1 MSELSKFLVE
11 SILNEA
17 QDGVIVLLP
26 GGFKPPH
33 GGHLDL
39 ALKYNALPQVSEVRI
54 LIGPK
59 GRDGITREQSVAIW
73 KLLLGGKPTIK
84 VESVAED
91 NPLLAAYKYVE
102 NAKPGTYALAAS
114 SKGEDYVRVQKFV
127 QGHQPGQKYH
137 RPGVNV
143 VELPLNTK
151 PLLYQ
156 ARPLKGQKAAPG
168 KSENGKGIS
177 ASVLRLDLANNDF
190 ESFKSNY
197 PNVKSDSVL
206 KSIYD
211 ILKKNLK
218 ESKLR
223 IFDFDDTLVQTD
235 NVVYVIKPDGRKI
248 PMTPGEYAVYKPDEH
263 DTFDF
268 SDFNSPIKTAKE
280 LTQYTQIMRNVLK
293 APGTDRRVVVL
304 TARSNAQVV
313 YDFLMKLGIRVPI
326 VAVGSSD
333 PMEKARWIEKQIAQ
347 GYDDIFFLDDSFK
360 NVQAVQSLAAKYPN
374 VKLKTQMVRPD
385 QNVPAQNFL
394 KENMLLLEGGAAGH
408 LAHPYEDIELT
419 FGDVKKMITAALSG
433 KLEYAQEKLDGQNL
447 MVSYIDG
454 KVRAARNKGQIK
466 NFGQNSLTTDQLAS
480 MFAGRGSI
488 ESAFVESMTDL
499 ENAINK
505 LSKEQKQKFFDNGK
519 RFISLEILYPP
530 TTNVVPYGASQIR
543 MHHFKVYDQEGNIIN
558 EDVTGIYELQKALE
572 VVQAQ
577 EQKTFKIKTTDP
589 AQLKQDLDYDNQLA
603 NFTNMVKS
611 IQSKFGLKDS
621 DKMSLYFQ
629 NWWKQFIERNAKS
642 YKANLTPGLQQLLI
656 NRWAFSDKSTKISA
670 IKQQIQNPEFL
681 AWVEDFDRNQVEV
694 NKKIAAKPIENL
706 FLQLGV
712 RILSNIE
719 NLTTINPDEAVKQ
732 MKQDVKDAIARIEAA
747 AASPEYADN
756 DAPLRFLKRELLRL
770 KNIGGFKA
778 ILPTEGIVFKYNNKL
793 YKLTGAFAPINQI
806 LGYLRF

>member
-1 MSELSKFLVE
+1 MSELSKYLVE
-11 SILNEA
+11 GILREA
-17 QDGVIVLLP
+17 EQGITVLLP

-39 ALKYNALPQVSEVRI
+39 AMKYAALPQVSEVRI

-59 GRDGITREQSVAIW
+59 GREGITREQSVAIW
-73 KLLLGGKPTIK
+73 KLLLGGKPNIK

-102 NAKPGTYALAAS
+102 TIKPGTYALAAS
-114 SKGEDYVRVQKFV
+114 SKGDDYTRVQKFV
-127 QGHQPGQKYH
+127 AGHQPGAKYG
-137 RPGVNV
+137 RPNVNV

-151 PLLYQ
+151 PLLYTN
-156 ARPLKGQKAAPG
+156 RPLKGQKAAPG

-177 ASVLRLDLANNDF
+177 ASVLRVDLANSDYD
-190 ESFKSNY
+190 SFKTNY
-197 PNVKSDSVL
+197 PNVKSESVL
-206 KSIYD
+206 KAVYD

-223 IFDFDDTLVQTD
+223 VFDFDDTLVQTS
-235 NVVYVIKPDGRKI
+235 NKIYVNKWDGRKI
-248 PMTPGEYAVYKPDEH
+248 QMTPGEYAVYQPDER

-268 SDFNSPIKTAKE
+268 SDFDSPIKSAEE
-280 LTQYTQIMRNVLK
+280 LTKYTAIMRRVLK
-293 APGTDRRVVVL
+293 APGRDRRVVVL

-313 YDFLMKLGIRVPI
+313 YDYLMKLGIRVPI
-326 VAVGSSD
+326 VAVGSAD
-333 PMEKARWIEKQIAQ
+333 PMDKARWIEKQIAQ
-347 GYDDIFFLDDSFK
+347 GYDDIYFLDDSAK
-360 NVQAVQSLAAKYPN
+360 NIAAVKSLSSKYPD
-374 VKLKTQMVRPD
+374 VKLVTQIVTPKD
-385 QNVPAQNFL
+385 APAQNFL
-394 KENMLLLEGGAAGH
+394 NENMLLLEGGAAGH

-419 FGDVKKMITAALSG
+419 FSDVKNMITAALSG

-447 MVSYIDG
+447 MISYIDG

-488 ESAFVESMTDL
+488 ETAFVESMTDL

-589 AQLKQDLDYDNQLA
+589 AKLKQDLDLENQLSY
-603 NFTNMVKS
+603 FTNMIKS
-611 IQSKFGLKDS
+611 IQSKYALKDS

-629 NWWKQFIERNAKS
+629 NWWKGFIERNAKA
-642 YKANLTPGLQQLLI
+642 YKAKLTPGLQQLLVS
-656 NRWAFSDKSTKISA
+656 RWAFSDKSTKISA

-681 AWVEDFDRNQVEV
+681 AWVEEFDRTQVEI

-712 RILSNIE
+712 RVLTNIE
-719 NLTTINPDEAVKQ
+719 NLTTINPESAVKQ

-747 AASPEYADN
+747 AASPDYADN
-756 DAPLRFLKRELLRL
+756 DAPMRFLKRELLRL